1 MTLLQIWKVVNQM
14 SNIEELICEKCQQ
27 DVTYKKISDIC
38 DIARGKVI
46 SKDYIRENLGDYPV
60 YSSQTENKGEL
71 GRISTYMYEGEYL
84 TWTTDGANAG
94 TVFYRNG
101 KFSITNVCGILKIQ
115 QENIAIKYLYYVLGF
130 VAPKYVNEGM
140 GNAKLM
146 SNVMANIEVP
156 VPPLNIQLEIVN
168 VMDNLTGLERELVLK
183 LTNELSER
191 KKQYEYYRNEMLTF
205 GEDIERKKIS
215 DIYTRVKGTPITA
228 GKMKEIENPN
238 GGIRIFAG
246 GKTVINANESDIP
259 NANITRVPAVLVQ
272 SRGVID
278 FIFYDKPF
286 TFKNEMWA
294 YTADEVYSLKFLYY
308 LLKNDIEHFREEA
321 SGMGALPQISL
332 PATQDYEIPVPP
344 LEIQKQI
351 VDKLE
356 VFSDIYTNIQ
366 RELSE
371 EIDRRHKQYLYYK
384 ERLLSFERYGD

>member
-1 MTLLQIWKVVNQM
+1 MPLLQIWKVVNQM
-14 SNIEELICEKCQQ
+14 CNIEELICEQCPRG
-27 DVTYKKISDIC
+27 VPYKKISDIC

-46 SKDYIRENLGDYPV
+46 SKDYIRENSGNYPV
-60 YSSQTENKGEL
+60 YSSQTENNGEL

-94 TVFYRNG
+94 TVFYRKG

-115 QENIAIKYLYYVLGF
+115 HKKVAIKYLYYVLGF
-130 VAPKYVNEGM
+130 VTSKYVNKGM

-156 VPPLNIQLEIVN
+156 IPPFNIQLEIVN
-168 VMDNLTGLERELVLK
+168 IMDKLTELESELVLK
-183 LTNELSER
+183 LIDELSGR
-191 KKQYEYYRNEMLTF
+191 KKLYEYYRNEILTF
-205 GEDIERKKIS
+205 GQDIERKKIS

-228 GKMKEIENPN
+228 GKMREIENSK

-246 GKTVINANESDIP
+246 GKTVINANELDVP

-294 YTADEVYSLKFLYY
+294 YTAKEVYSLKFLYY
-308 LLKNDIEHFREEA
+308 FLKNNVEYFREEA
-321 SGMGALPQISL
+321 LGMGAFPQISL
-332 PATQDYEIPVPP
+332 SATQDYEIPVPS

-356 VFSDIYTNIQ
+356 QFSDIYTNIK

-371 EIDRRHKQYLYYK
+371 EIEKRHKQYLYYK
-384 ERLLSFERYGD
+384 EKILSFERLGE